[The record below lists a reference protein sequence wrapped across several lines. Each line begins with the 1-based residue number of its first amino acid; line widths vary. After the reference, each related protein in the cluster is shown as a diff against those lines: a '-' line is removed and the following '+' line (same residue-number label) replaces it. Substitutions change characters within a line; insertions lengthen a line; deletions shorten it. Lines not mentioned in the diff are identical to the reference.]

1 MTNRRIGILHPGQ
14 MGATVGAAARA
25 AGAWVGWAS
34 EGRSEDSRGRAEGV
48 ALEDC
53 GTLSALAETSEV
65 LISVCPPAAATE
77 LAGMVAVVGFSG
89 VFVDANAVSPET
101 ARRVCEIVE
110 GGGAS
115 FVDGGLIGPPAL
127 KEGTTRL
134 YLSGAEA
141 PAVAAAFGGS
151 ILAALSIGHVPGSAS
166 ALKMCYAAYTKGSTA
181 LLMAI
186 RALAAAEGVDTA
198 LMQEWALSQQGLEAR
213 SERAVRNNAFKAWRF
228 AGEMLEIAGTFE
240 AAGLPGGFH
249 RAASD
254 VYQRLGGYKDS
265 DPPPEVADVVSTLLS
280 TDDR

>member
-1 MTNRRIGILHPGQ
+1 MTKRRIGILHPGQ
-14 MGATVGAAARA
+14 MGVTVGAAARA

-34 EGRSEDSRGRAEGV
+34 DGRSEDSRGRAEG
-48 ALEDC
+48 AGLEDC
-53 GTLSALAETSEV
+53 DTLERLAEASDV
-65 LISVCPPAAATE
+65 LISVCPPGAAAQ
-77 LAGMVAVVGFSG
+77 LAERVAAVGFTG
-89 VFVDANAVSPET
+89 IFTDANAVSPET
-101 ARRVCEIVE
+101 ARLVGQIVE

-127 KEGTTRL
+127 KEGTTRF
-134 YLSGAEA
+134 YLSGTEA
-141 PAVAAAFGGS
+141 PTVAAAFGGS
-151 ILAALSIGHVPGSAS
+151 VLAAVAIGRAAGAAS

-228 AGEMLEIAGTFE
+228 AGEMLEISATFE

-249 RAASD
+249 QAASD
-254 VYQRLGGYKDS
+254 VYERLAGYKNC

-280 TDDR
+280 TDD

>member
-1 MTNRRIGILHPGQ
+1 MMNRRIGILHPGQ
-14 MGATVGAAARA
+14 MGVTVGAAARA

-34 EGRSEDSRGRAEGV
+34 EGRSEDSRGRADG
-48 ALEDC
+48 AGLEDC
-53 GTLSALAETSEV
+53 GTLSALAEKSEM

-77 LAGMVAVVGFSG
+77 LAGRVAAEGFSG
-89 VFVDANAVSPET
+89 IFVDANAISPET
-101 ARRVCEIVE
+101 ARQVCEIVE

-134 YLSGAEA
+134 YLSGAGA
-141 PAVAAAFGGS
+141 PAVAEVFGGS
-151 ILAALSIGHVPGSAS
+151 ILTAAAIGPTPGAAS
-166 ALKMCYAAYTKGSTA
+166 AMKMCYAAYTKGSTA

-228 AGEMLEIAGTFE
+228 AGEMLEIGATFE

-254 VYQRLGGYKDS
+254 VYRRLAGYKDC
-265 DPPPEVADVVSTLLS
+265 DPAPEVADVVSTLLS
-280 TDDR
+280 AED